1 MNPSEVKTYFET
13 LIDDTWD
20 NVSTYLLMQNAQE
33 KLETTR
39 DWVCLRKVDR
49 TQTVTSNNT
58 YLTEYD
64 LPTDFQAIRKVTING
79 EPVNAIDFDQQ
90 EEYKNCNNYY
100 FIDSKNKKLH
110 LTGTYNQNYTIVI
123 FYRSK
128 MGDIDPDNPDA
139 TPFPWTGKKAL
150 VVAYDMADFHKG
162 GVDGDDRNY
171 QMSPEQRRQQ
181 RAMHN
186 ALIQEDTTAQLKAMG
201 N

>member
-1 MNPSEVKTYFET
+1 MNPSDVKTYFET

-20 NVSTYLLMQNAQE
+20 NVSAYLLMQNAQE

-39 DWVCLRKVDR
+39 DWVVLRKVDR
-49 TQTVTSNNT
+49 TLSVTPSDT
-58 YLTEYD
+58 YLTARS
-64 LPTDFQAIRKVTING
+64 LPTDFQAVRKVVIQG
-79 EPVNAIDFDQQ
+79 EPLTAIDFDQQ
-90 EEYKNCNNYY
+90 EEYKDCPGYY
-100 FIDSKNKKLH
+100 FIDLANRKLH
-110 LTGTYNQNYTIVI
+110 LTGVWNQTYTINL

-128 MGDIDPDNPDA
+128 MGDIDPDNPD
-139 TPFPWTGKKAL
+139 TVPFPWTGKKAL
-150 VVAYDMADFHKG
+150 VVAYDMAEFHKG

-171 QMSPEQRRQQ
+171 QMSPEQLRQK